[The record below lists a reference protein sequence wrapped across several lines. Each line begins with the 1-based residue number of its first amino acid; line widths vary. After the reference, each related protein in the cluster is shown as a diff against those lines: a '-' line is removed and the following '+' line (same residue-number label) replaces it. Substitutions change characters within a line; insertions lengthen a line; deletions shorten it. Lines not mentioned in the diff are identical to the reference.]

1 MAFLHRV
8 LPLPCQP
15 PCMFLLTMVI
25 CFQQDKGNS
34 SVIAHGPQKPAS
46 RQSPSSHPCA
56 RCSPECL
63 SGPVCPLCALSS
75 SSSLRCPRCL
85 RLRSLLPVWRKLPFL
100 SMPMLPHFSLT
111 EKLFGFV
118 VHTDSSG
125 EPRYENPPLSPK
137 SLNPGENSEIQKEH
151 TVI

>member
-1 MAFLHRV
+1 MSASLHV
-8 LPLPCQP
+8 SSHNGYLLPAGQGQ
-15 PCMFLLTMVI
+15 LLSYSTW
-25 CFQQDKGNS
+25 S
-34 SVIAHGPQKPAS
+34 TEAS
-46 RQSPSSHPCA
+46 RLLSPSRHPCA

-75 SSSLRCPRCL
+75 CSSLRCPHCL

-125 EPRYENPPLSPK
+125 EPRYENPPLSLK
-137 SLNPGENSEIQKEH
+137 SLNPGENSEIQKER